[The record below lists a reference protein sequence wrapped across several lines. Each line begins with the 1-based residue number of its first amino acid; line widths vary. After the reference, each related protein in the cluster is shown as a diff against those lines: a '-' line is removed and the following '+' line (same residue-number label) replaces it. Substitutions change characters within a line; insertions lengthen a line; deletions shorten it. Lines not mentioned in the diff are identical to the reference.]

1 MVATLGELDTR
12 HGVFVEGGE
21 YGNKSLEIEYVA
33 QIGKAQADRLAAE
46 LRREMQSL
54 QDALDEFNFTR
65 SVTVWNSVCGGGGR
79 SRAERAVGPCPRGKR
94 ERASRRHR
102 CRVFGGVNHETRQTC
117 EMDPLFFALDR
128 AVEQTR
134 LGLV

>member
-46 LRREMQSL
+46 LRTEMQSL

-65 SVTVWNSVCGGGGR
+65 SVTV
-79 SRAERAVGPCPRGKR
+79 
-94 ERASRRHR
+94 
-102 CRVFGGVNHETRQTC
+102 
-117 EMDPLFFALDR
+117 
-128 AVEQTR
+128 
-134 LGLV
+134 